1 MGGACPAMAAR
12 CAAMAGAAV
21 AACSAAVAGS
31 AAGVAARCAAV
42 AGPPVAGAAV
52 AAPLSHPGPL
62 LRPRLHSRFGLC
74 PLPSRTLRSHPPAR
88 CFQVSAAKKAK
99 EGGDKTNQAL
109 SAEQQERIRK
119 NKEAARQLLAE
130 RNVPPGF
137 GDSWRRQLAG
147 EFSKPY
153 FVEVSGIPRCPRSAP
168 SGR

>member
-1 MGGACPAMAAR
+1 M
-12 CAAMAGAAV
+12 
-21 AACSAAVAGS
+21 
-31 AAGVAARCAAV
+31 AARCAAV
-42 AGPPVAGAAV
+42 AGGAMAARCTAMAGGAV
-52 AAPLSHPGPL
+52 AALPSRPRPLLRPALPSRIGPL
-62 LRPRLHSRFGLC
+62 LRSALR

-99 EGGDKTNQAL
+99 GAADNASQTL
-109 SAEQQERIRK
+109 SADQQERIRK

-153 FVEVSGIPRCPRSAP
+153 FMEVSSIPRSPPAP
-168 SGR
+168 SGC